1 MNKSKILVYG
11 SFGLIT
17 IGIIILLLVFV
28 IIPTTPVIEPTEII
42 ESTESGTTPTI
53 MIVQQNVTNTT
64 ITTAET
70 TDATVITETDETTA
84 ETEVTE
90 TTEGEIAEPILGEI
104 SEIFFGEA
112 PDWETYDFSQG
123 IINRPSTYTMADL
136 EQEFYQ
142 DDFGNT
148 IAWPIAHTQYDRA
161 PVIRNMELLQNWP
174 YFIFNSAQIDGD
186 DVIFVGNA
194 YNFDGHS
201 RLEDIKIRLCGISCY
216 TTDQR
221 SQIEDILNS
230 VLDSRTD
237 IVESSMFYIEEA
249 ELPQNPDGTYNAYLW
264 GSFGS
269 GGAPEYQLVQ
279 EYLLRT
285 GICEPNLDPTGT
297 NSKYD
302 NWFIQYPPLYFV
314 N

>member
-11 SFGLIT
+11 SFALIAV
-17 IGIIILLLVFV
+17 GIIILLLVFV

-42 ESTESGTTPTI
+42 ESSESGTTPTI

-64 ITTAET
+64 IATAET
-70 TDATVITETDETTA
+70 AETSILTETA
-84 ETEVTE
+84 ETECTE
-90 TTEGEIAEPILGEI
+90 TAEDTIAETMPGEI
-104 SEIFFGEA
+104 SEIYFDEA
-112 PDWETYDFSQG
+112 PNWETYDFSQG

-148 IAWPIAHTQYDRA
+148 IAWPIIHTQYDRA
-161 PVIRNMELLQNWP
+161 PAIQNTEMLQEWP
-174 YFIFNSAQIDGD
+174 SFVFNSARVEGD
-186 DVIFVGNA
+186 DVIFVGTA
-194 YNFDGHS
+194 YNFNGQP
-201 RLEDIKIRLCGISCY
+201 RLEDIEIRLCGISCY
-216 TTDQR
+216 TIDQR
-221 SQIEDILNS
+221 PQINDILNS
-230 VLDSRTD
+230 VLDSRAG
-237 IVESSMFYIEEA
+237 IVENSMFYIEEA

>member
-1 MNKSKILVYG
+1 M
-11 SFGLIT
+11 T
-17 IGIIILLLVFV
+17 
-28 IIPTTPVIEPTEII
+28 
-42 ESTESGTTPTI
+42 
-53 MIVQQNVTNTT
+53 
-64 ITTAET
+64 
-70 TDATVITETDETTA
+70 
-84 ETEVTE
+84 
-90 TTEGEIAEPILGEI
+90 
-104 SEIFFGEA
+104 
-112 PDWETYDFSQG
+112 
-123 IINRPSTYTMADL
+123 DL

-148 IAWPIAHTQYDRA
+148 IAWPITHTQYDRA
-161 PVIRNMELLQNWP
+161 PVIRNMELLQSWP
-174 YFIFNSAQIDGD
+174 YFIFNSAQVDGD
-186 DVIFVGNA
+186 DIIFIGNA

-221 SQIEDILNS
+221 PQIEDILNS

-285 GICEPNLDPTGT
+285 GICEPNLDPTET